1 MKTTSSNK
9 KIRELIGMLKSGNL
23 IPRPEFQRRLIW
35 TSKDKN
41 HFLDTVLK
49 GYPFP
54 EIYFAD
60 GEIDTETGNGTQL
73 LVDGQQRISTLIQ
86 YFEDSPEL
94 KLQYIPPYKTLSEDD
109 RKKFLNYDVSVR
121 DLGLISKQE
130 IIEVFKRINATKYSL
145 EDIEINNAVYSGA
158 LKKFAENLSNHPIFL
173 THPIFSPLDYKRMGN
188 LRFCLSIIATL
199 LVGYYNRDDEFE
211 KILSEYNDFFPD
223 EEEINDRLEKVFSF
237 IEECGFE
244 NSSRIWKKAD
254 FFTFTIE
261 LDKVLNLDKIKIEP
275 IDCLNLIEGFFQ
287 TWLSTESK
295 QLFEIYSKATIQ
307 ATNDKANRIRRS
319 IIIGGILTKE
329 HPQSI
334 IENLQTMHLLK

>member
-295 QLFEIYSKATIQ
+295 QLYEIYSKATIQ